1 VTIPAIEIGG
11 SHVSAAVVHPSGA
24 VGPISRAPLDGS
36 ADAATLLDAI
46 IAVAAR
52 IRAPHARW
60 GVAIPGPFDYETGMG
75 RFHDVGKFE
84 QLSGID
90 VGAALRA
97 GLQPPPTG
105 VHFVNDAIA
114 FALGEW
120 ASGPARGGRRVVA
133 LTLGTGIG
141 SAFLDG
147 GRPVTTGP
155 WVPPQGRADLLTSRG
170 RPLEYLVSTRAILAA
185 YRDQHGPALG
195 VAGIAQRA
203 EAGDPV
209 AGRVFID
216 AYRTLGAALAPYIH
230 AFQAEVLVIGGGIS
244 AAWPLIE
251 PPLRA
256 GLGTQ
261 GLPIVRAA
269 DTEASALRGAAVSV
283 LHGGA

>member
-24 VGPISRAPLDGS
+24 LGPISRAKLDGS

-46 IAVAAR
+46 LTVAAR
-52 IRAPHARW
+52 IKAPHARW

-84 QLSGID
+84 QLNGID

-120 ASGPARGGRRVVA
+120 ASGPAQGGRRLAA

-155 WVPPQGRADLLTSRG
+155 WVPPQGRVDLLTAQG
-170 RPLEYLVSTRAILAA
+170 RPLEDLVSTRAILAA
-185 YRDQHGPALG
+185 YRDQHGPAVLG
-195 VAGIAQRA
+195 VAGIARRA
-203 EAGDPV
+203 EAGDPL
-209 AGRVFID
+209 AGRVLVD

-230 AFQAEVLVIGGGIS
+230 AFQTEILVIGGGIS

-261 GLPIVRAA
+261 NLPIVRAP
-269 DTEASALRGAAVSV
+269 DTETSALRGAAV
-283 LHGGA
+283 AAR